1 MPRANGQ
8 LARELVAYVQKLRT
22 LDLFKSPGIAET
34 LDWASALT
42 ELDKVAIDPETV
54 SQTIGVLLKYHDDI
68 SRIQGSEG
76 KKLLDD
82 VKASLASAA
91 A

>member
-1 MPRANGQ
+1 M
-8 LARELVAYVQKLRT
+8 
-22 LDLFKSPGIAET
+22 DLFKSPGIAET

-76 KKLLDD
+76 KKLLDE
-82 VKASLASAA
+82 VRASLAGVAA
-91 A
+91 